1 MLWIVPASV
10 AMGVSTTMTLMA
22 IPKYHLM
29 FEIGDIVGTILG
41 IVGIVIWLVI
51 AYFQVKQDLA
61 HPCTSSSSQD
71 VKNSFWCWHAFSSY
85 YL

>member
-51 AYFQVKQDLA
+51 AYFKSNKIWLILVLLVRVQM
-61 HPCTSSSSQD
+61 
-71 VKNSFWCWHAFSSY
+71 
-85 YL
+85 

>member
-1 MLWIVPASV
+1 MIIISAGRLDALDSTCSV

-29 FEIGDIVGTILG
+29 FEIGDIVGIVLG

-51 AYFQVKQDLA
+51 AYFKSNKIWLILVLLVRVQM
-61 HPCTSSSSQD
+61 
-71 VKNSFWCWHAFSSY
+71 
-85 YL
+85 

>member
-1 MLWIVPASV
+1 
-10 AMGVSTTMTLMA
+10 MTLMA

-51 AYFQVKQDLA
+51 AYFKS
-61 HPCTSSSSQD
+61 TRSGSSLY
-71 VKNSFWCWHAFSSY
+71 F
-85 YL
+85 

>member
-29 FEIGDIVGTILG
+29 FEIGDIVDIILG

-51 AYFQVKQDLA
+51 AYFKS
-61 HPCTSSSSQD
+61 TRSGSSLY
-71 VKNSFWCWHAFSSY
+71 F
-85 YL
+85 

>member
-1 MLWIVPASV
+1 MIIISAGRLDALDSTCSV

-51 AYFQVKQDLA
+51 AYFKSNKIWLILVLLVRVQM
-61 HPCTSSSSQD
+61 
-71 VKNSFWCWHAFSSY
+71 
-85 YL
+85 

>member
-1 MLWIVPASV
+1 MIIISAGRLDALDSTCSV

-29 FEIGDIVGTILG
+29 FEIGDIVGIILG

-51 AYFQVKQDLA
+51 AYFKSNKIWLILVLLVRVQM
-61 HPCTSSSSQD
+61 
-71 VKNSFWCWHAFSSY
+71 
-85 YL
+85 

>member
-29 FEIGDIVGTILG
+29 FEIGDIVGIILG

-51 AYFQVKQDLA
+51 AYFKSNKIWLILVLLVRVQM
-61 HPCTSSSSQD
+61 
-71 VKNSFWCWHAFSSY
+71 
-85 YL
+85 